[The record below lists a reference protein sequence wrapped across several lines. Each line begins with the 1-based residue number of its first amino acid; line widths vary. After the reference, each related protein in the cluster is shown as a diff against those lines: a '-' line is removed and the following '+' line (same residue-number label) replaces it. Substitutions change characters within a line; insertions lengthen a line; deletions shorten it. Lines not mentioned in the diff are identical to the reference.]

1 MITAILKNIKARGL
15 KDVLNPRKWKVYFQK
30 PPKVE
35 EGEDEASLSYCE
47 QVVYRSILCSSCVKA
62 GECEHCHCEMPS
74 AILSK
79 DNWCSQYK
87 WDVMMSD
94 EQWEDY
100 KKVAKLKFKLDYEN

>member
-1 MITAILKNIKARGL
+1 
-15 KDVLNPRKWKVYFQK
+15 
-30 PPKVE
+30 
-35 EGEDEASLSYCE
+35 
-47 QVVYRSILCSSCVKA
+47 
-62 GECEHCHCEMPS
+62 MPS